1 LQAALLKELPNRML
15 VATALCVFSTVQ
27 SFVVAVAAER
37 NFSRWQLRPDI
48 SLLAIVYAGF
58 VVAGVS
64 YYLQAWCMEM
74 KGPVFFAVWTPLCF
88 VLTIFCSSF
97 FLGEIVHLG
106 R

>member
-37 NFSRWQLRPDI
+37 NFSRWQLQPDI
-48 SLLAIVYAGF
+48 SLLAIVYA
-58 VVAGVS
+58 VRSPPVADGIVS
-64 YYLQAWCMEM
+64 LY
-74 KGPVFFAVWTPLCF
+74 
-88 VLTIFCSSF
+88 VLTW
-97 FLGEIVHLG
+97 